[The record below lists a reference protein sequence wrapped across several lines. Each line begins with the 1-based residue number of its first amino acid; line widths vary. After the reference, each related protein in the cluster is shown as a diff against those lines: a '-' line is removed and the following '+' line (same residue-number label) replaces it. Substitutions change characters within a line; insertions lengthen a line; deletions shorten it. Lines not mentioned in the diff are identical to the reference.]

1 MFTMSKL
8 FRENFFKECGEIVDV
23 RLHRDNEGRLKGYG
37 HIEFA
42 TAEAAL
48 RVSFVTLC
56 SLY

>member
-1 MFTMSKL
+1 MSKL